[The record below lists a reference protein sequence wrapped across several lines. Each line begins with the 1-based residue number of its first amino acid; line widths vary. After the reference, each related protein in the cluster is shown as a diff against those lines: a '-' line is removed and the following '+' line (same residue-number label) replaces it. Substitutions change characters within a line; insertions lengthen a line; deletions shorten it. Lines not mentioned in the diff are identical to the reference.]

1 MFRLATGLAVGA
13 TLITAQQPDERDQAW
28 IHAPEHVAEELK
40 NRLGGH
46 RHRTSLLT
54 KRGTEDFT
62 ATKIQHD
69 LGRAES
75 ALAVALQGQPVLLRE
90 EDDLLRRASHMAHE
104 TGEEKVSH
112 IRLALSEGIAADA
125 PSQSAEGTEK
135 SAHAKAEKKQLVG
148 VQKAEAALIGQGF
161 GIIFEAKDIKGEVV
175 DAIGESDPQTAAK
188 VEHLMDK
195 LQKDQSGI
203 MSGEQKLANGIGQI
217 LHNTQKQTPARKKKA
232 ALAQHAVQTS
242 AFQSMENFAREERKL
257 SHNELQTLSSVELVR
272 HETEQALSK
281 SPEAASKVA
290 SLLKSVE
297 TAQQSIVHIDE
308 AAAGRDSEVVA
319 HGSSGPS
326 TPQHKRGALLGTVT
340 SDVSSDEAKLARSE
354 EKLSQEDVITLD
366 AAEQVKKTAVN
377 ELKEHPSA
385 AAKIASLMSTFETE
399 QEKIV
404 KIDRFAMAHD
414 NRYHSHGHQ
423 DRSALAQQHLSMMSG
438 ENAALFS
445 KLRLRKQELRTAVV
459 KREHLAKETLRIL
472 AETDRAQAAVEE
484 ELGGTDVG
492 SQVADILQKAE
503 VFERNVA
510 KGARHQV
517 NLAQHDVQ
525 TEQKFADTFV
535 QHSSSGILHI
545 DANFPSILKQTEH
558 DFGSLSVRRD
568 GLVKQ
573 SRHLLAET
581 DRARAAIEKEFG
593 GTDLAAQAANM
604 LQKAQAAE
612 RIVAH
617 DSTMQAALAKK
628 EVQSISNLEKELG
641 NTERK

>member
-1 MFRLATGLAVGA
+1 MFRLATGFAVGA
-13 TLITAQQPDERDQAW
+13 ALITAQQPDERDQAW
-28 IHAPEHVAEELK
+28 IHAPEHVAEEIK
-40 NRLGGH
+40 NRLGGR

-54 KRGTEDFT
+54 KRGTEDFS

-75 ALAVALQGQPVLLRE
+75 ALEVALQGQPVLLRK
-90 EDDLLRRASHMAHE
+90 EDDLLRKASQMAHE
-104 TGEEKVSH
+104 AGEAKASH
-112 IRLALSEGIAADA
+112 IRLAISEGIAADA
-125 PSQSAEGTEK
+125 PSHSAEGTVK
-135 SAHAKAEKKQLVG
+135 SAHAKADKKPLVG

-161 GIIFEAKDIKGEVV
+161 GIIREAKDIKGEVV
-175 DAIGESDPQTAAK
+175 DAIGESDPQMAAK

-217 LHNTQKQTPARKKKA
+217 LHDTQKATPAHKKKA
-232 ALAQHAVQTS
+232 ALAQHAVQTI
-242 AFQSMENFAREERKL
+242 AFESMESLASEERKL

-272 HETEQALSK
+272 HEVEQALSK

-290 SLLKSVE
+290 SLLKSVQ

-308 AAAGRDSEVVA
+308 AAVARDHEVAA
-319 HGSSGPS
+319 HGFSGPS
-326 TPQHKRGALLGTVT
+326 TPQHENGALVRT
-340 SDVSSDEAKLARSE
+340 DVSSDEANLARSE
-354 EKLSQEDVITLD
+354 EKLSQEDAITLD

-377 ELKEHPSA
+377 ELKNHPSA
-385 AAKIASLMSTFETE
+385 AAKIASLMSTFETD

-404 KIDRFAMAHD
+404 KIDRFALAHD
-414 NRYHSHGHQ
+414 NRHHNHWHQ
-423 DRSALAQQHLSMMSG
+423 DRSALAQQHLSMISG
-438 ENAALFS
+438 ENAAVFS
-445 KLRLRKQELRTAVV
+445 KLQLRKQELRTAVV
-459 KREHLAKETLRIL
+459 KREHLAKETRRIL

-484 ELGGTDVG
+484 ELGGTNAG

-517 NLAQHDVQ
+517 NLAQNDML
-525 TEQKFADTFV
+525 TEQKLADIFV
-535 QHSSSGILHI
+535 QHSSSGTPHT
-545 DANFPSILKQTEH
+545 DANFPSKLKQTEH
-558 DFGSLSVRRD
+558 DFRSLSVRRD

-581 DRARAAIEKEFG
+581 DRAQAAIEEEFG
-593 GTDLAAQAANM
+593 GTDLAAQVASM

-612 RIVAH
+612 RIAAH
-617 DSTMQAALAKK
+617 DSTVQAALAKK

-641 NTERK
+641 HTERK